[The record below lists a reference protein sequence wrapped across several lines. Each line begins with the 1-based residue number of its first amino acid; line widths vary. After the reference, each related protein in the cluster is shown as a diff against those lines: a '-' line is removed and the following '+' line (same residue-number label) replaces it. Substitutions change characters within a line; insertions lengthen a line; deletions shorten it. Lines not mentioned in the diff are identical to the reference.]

1 MITTNGSSEVTGLQ
15 AMNEADMRINGGFFI
30 FKPKI
35 FDYIGEGEEL
45 VSEPFNRLI
54 AEKQLIAYPYDG
66 FWQSMDTFKDRQ
78 LLENMYANGR
88 APWQL
93 WKANGN
99 GMAVHAGR

>member
-1 MITTNGSSEVTGLQ
+1 MVTTNGTCEVKGLQ

-30 FKPKI
+30 FKKKI
-35 FDYIGEGEEL
+35 FDYIGEREEL

-78 LLENMYANGR
+78 LLENMYANCR
-88 APWQL
+88 APWQV
-93 WKANGN
+93 WKSNGHC
-99 GMAVHAGR
+99 MAAQAG